1 MTARL
6 RRDVVAITMSPN
18 SSISPPEGAL
28 RTPASKRIS
37 TPNAARL
44 STITEGTSHANANTN
59 ANADD
64 DAPPI
69 PPRSIL
75 RNSVSISSLPRS
87 PRSFRFMPPWS
98 TDETR
103 ASGETQRSPP
113 PAYEWVPESAMLEG
127 EDINP
132 ADDEKLDALR
142 HPKPKSERQRGGWK
156 RIALL
161 AALLFLVV
169 VGLAVGLGV
178 GLTVG
183 RRKDRSAQESDS
195 TSPGANDDSDE
206 QPFPMGEFSFLTAL
220 TNVST
225 SCTSNAATWSC
236 YPSTVY
242 SPSDPSTASRSL
254 ATFNWIISN
263 TSSTYATINTPP
275 TSSQGIPAN
284 LTLSST
290 SNPFGI
296 TFSAQPL
303 TYISPSGNSSAA
315 RYTFALTMSKSVFP
329 TTPITSENTATQC
342 FFNSTTFTGS
352 LYLSKTRT
360 YPSEDT
366 GSNFKEWP
374 YAVEVSQSSP
384 GGEDIPACYK
394 YVSGSVGDRIPATDF
409 AAASPDS
416 QCACEYRNF
425 V

>member
-1 MTARL
+1 M
-6 RRDVVAITMSPN
+6 V
-18 SSISPPEGAL
+18 
-28 RTPASKRIS
+28 
-37 TPNAARL
+37 
-44 STITEGTSHANANTN
+44 
-59 ANADD
+59 
-64 DAPPI
+64 
-69 PPRSIL
+69 
-75 RNSVSISSLPRS
+75 
-87 PRSFRFMPPWS
+87 
-98 TDETR
+98 
-103 ASGETQRSPP
+103 
-113 PAYEWVPESAMLEG
+113 EG

-142 HPKPKSERQRGGWK
+142 HPKAKSERQRGGWK
-156 RIALL
+156 RIALV

-183 RRKDRSAQESDS
+183 RRKNRTSQDSNS
-195 TSPGANDDSDE
+195 TSSQANANSDE

-236 YPSTVY
+236 YPNTVY
-242 SPSDPSTASRSL
+242 SPSDPSRSL

-315 RYTFALTMSKSVFP
+315 RYSFSLTMQKSVFP

-342 FFNSTTFTGS
+342 FFNSTTFAGS

-374 YAVEVSQSSP
+374 YAVEVSQSSL
-384 GGEDIPACYK
+384 GGEDVPACYE
-394 YVSGSVGDRIPATDF
+394 YGNGSVGDRIPATDF
-409 AAASPDS
+409 AAMSVNS

-425 V
+425 F